1 MLVTSEWSQWSQW
14 SACSSDC
21 KQYKRRFCNSEPDV
35 CFGER
40 QMTRTCDLAKCEL
53 NTQSQPIETNKIVS
67 LNENSQNRTLLSD
80 FPKLDSINLT
90 VGLLSSV
97 LFLIAFVGLIVFMYK
112 HKSNRR
118 RNRNKRSDINLYYT
132 CEKPSHVE
140 DACSIFKFSKG
151 ICAAAGST
159 SSSTSSSSSANRHN
173 FDGQKPRIFENM
185 FDRNDLIVN
194 DHIYERQLLIEQ
206 QQQQQQQNKGIYT
219 TNANLQPHLMS
230 PNFYLSRNPTQNLE
244 LSKNSPFKPLNS
256 TVTTTTTSSSSS
268 SSSNQN
274 HAQPVSYATKSSML
288 SASPSSNIYYEAPP
302 NFHFNSPS
310 ITYKN
315 HVSQSNYM
323 NLTTDHL
330 NSFHVSKIAEP
341 DFEPELAYE
350 VADALNI
357 FSTDRMLAS
366 LNLPAHINSTD
377 VCVGHVGTAGAK
389 LSLDCGVSLIIP
401 EGALLADQN
410 VTMYLAINRQEN
422 HKPKL
427 NDKNTLLSEI
437 IMIGPQHVTLY
448 KPVIL
453 TMEHC
458 VKNINQDWSV
468 NLYSAF
474 NSVENAPDWRED
486 QNISS
491 DSNSNLSMFLNAT
504 ESNFLLMT
512 DKLGRYALTG
522 ESKSNTKSS
531 KTSKYFRLITFC
543 SSCITS
549 NDFNLRIYCVDNLL
563 AAFQVSF
570 F

>member
-1 MLVTSEWSQWSQW
+1 MS
-14 SACSSDC
+14 
-21 KQYKRRFCNSEPDV
+21 
-35 CFGER
+35 
-40 QMTRTCDLAKCEL
+40 RTCDLAKCEPK
-53 NTQSQPIETNKIVS
+53 TQSELIEINRVVS
-67 LNENSQNRTLLSD
+67 LNEHNSHNRTLLSD
-80 FPKLDSINLT
+80 FKLDNINLT
-90 VGLLSSV
+90 VGLLSSA
-97 LFLIAFVGLIVFMYK
+97 LFLIAFVGLIVFMCK
-112 HKSNRR
+112 HKSSRR
-118 RNRNKRSDINLYYT
+118 KNRNKRSDINLYYT
-132 CEKPSHVE
+132 CEKPSHVD

-159 SSSTSSSSSANRHN
+159 SSSASSSSSSSSAAAIRHN

-185 FDRNDLIVN
+185 FDRNELKVN
-194 DHIYERQLLIEQ
+194 EHIYERQLLIEQ
-206 QQQQQQQNKGIYT
+206 QQQQQQQQLQQLQQNKGLYT

-268 SSSNQN
+268 TSSSSNQKN
-274 HAQPVSYATKSSML
+274 QPVSYATKSSML

-302 NFHFNSPS
+302 NFIFNSPS
-310 ITYKN
+310 MNYKN
-315 HVSQSNYM
+315 HVPPQSNYM

-330 NSFHVSKIAEP
+330 NSFHVPKIPET

-357 FSTDRMLAS
+357 FSIDRMLDA
-366 LNLPAHINSTD
+366 LNLPAYINLAD
-377 VCVGHVGTAGAK
+377 VCVGHVGSAGAK

-401 EGALLADQN
+401 EGALPADKN
-410 VTMYLAINRQEN
+410 VTMYLAMNRQEN

-458 VKNINQDWSV
+458 VRNINQDWSV
-468 NLYSAF
+468 TLYSAF
-474 NSVENAPDWRED
+474 NSVENVPDWRED
-486 QNISS
+486 QNITA
-491 DSNSNLSMFLNAT
+491 DGNSNLNVFFNAT
-504 ESNFLLMT
+504 ESNFVLMS

-522 ESKSNTKSS
+522 ESKSNPTKST
-531 KTSKYFRLITFC
+531 KASKYFRLITFC

-570 F
+570 FG